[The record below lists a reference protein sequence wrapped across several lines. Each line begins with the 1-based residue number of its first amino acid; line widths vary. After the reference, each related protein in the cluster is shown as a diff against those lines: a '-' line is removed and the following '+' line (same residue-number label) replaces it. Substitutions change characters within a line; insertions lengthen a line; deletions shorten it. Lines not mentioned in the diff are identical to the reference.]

1 MVFMLL
7 KNLRQSL
14 LEILKKALTRGEGIE
29 GEDDTENVKTIKYV
43 PLSIP
48 FKDEIEIRGE
58 IFFDNINTIHLE
70 LFLRKV
76 HRMII
81 TIDMKSDL
89 AFIAINNSPCSI
101 QEGSTKDNRH
111 VVILGHLKYN
121 KLSQNSTVSNNNGH
135 ILTDTDRYGD
145 TSPTYL

>member
-1 MVFMLL
+1 ML
-7 KNLRQSL
+7 
-14 LEILKKALTRGEGIE
+14 
-29 GEDDTENVKTIKYV
+29 
-43 PLSIP
+43 
-48 FKDEIEIRGE
+48 
-58 IFFDNINTIHLE
+58 
-70 LFLRKV
+70 
-76 HRMII
+76 I